1 MYRFILMTA
10 AFTVAKT
17 QRALEQES
25 KSMSP
30 GNVTLPIPTKREIER
45 ERETQRHKIKVHS
58 TISTQRLS
66 VHTASVYVFMCVCF
80 LVYCVVYYIHRSYI
94 KEKRGTRRY
103 IRHKYKKVKVHKVQS
118 FYFYGNNRTCVGLFF
133 RMEYGAML

>member
-1 MYRFILMTA
+1 MTA

-30 GNVTLPIPTKREIER
+30 GNVTLPIPTKRER

-58 TISTQRLS
+58 TISTQRLL
-66 VHTASVYVFMCVCF
+66 VHTASVYVFSCVCVF
-80 LVYCVVYYIHRSYI
+80 SYTVLCTI
-94 KEKRGTRRY
+94 F
-103 IRHKYKKVKVHKVQS
+103 ID
-118 FYFYGNNRTCVGLFF
+118 LI
-133 RMEYGAML
+133 

>member
-30 GNVTLPIPTKREIER
+30 GNVTLPIPTKRE
-45 ERETQRHKIKVHS
+45 RETQRHKIKVHS
-58 TISTQRLS
+58 NISTETVSSYSIR
-66 VHTASVYVFMCVCF
+66 VCVFIGVF
-80 LVYCVVYYIHRSYI
+80 SYI
-94 KEKRGTRRY
+94 VLCT
-103 IRHKYKKVKVHKVQS
+103 I
-118 FYFYGNNRTCVGLFF
+118 FIDLI
-133 RMEYGAML
+133 